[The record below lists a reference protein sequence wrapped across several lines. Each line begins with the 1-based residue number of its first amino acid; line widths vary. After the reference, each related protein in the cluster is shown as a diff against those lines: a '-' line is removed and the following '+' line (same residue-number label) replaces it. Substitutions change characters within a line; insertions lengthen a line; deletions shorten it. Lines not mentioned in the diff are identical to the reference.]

1 MPDAGLEMLAG
12 QRLLAFAAALRRA
25 GLRVEMPRVQLLIEA
40 IEALSAS
47 TLSVLH
53 LAGRLTLC
61 SRETEL
67 PLYDAC
73 FARFFLQAD
82 PNEQTVEPD
91 PETPP
96 MLPGSAA
103 TMQRRSSENEE
114 REFDIGATS
123 PAELLRHRNLAGLS
137 EEEKAQVH
145 ALIARMQGGVS
156 LRPSRRHAPSRTGGL
171 DMPRTAR
178 AAMARAGEPDRL
190 HRRRPRAKPRRRV
203 LLLDVSG
210 SMSPYAGGLLRLAFA
225 AHRSAPG
232 HTEVFTIGTRLT
244 RITPFLRTSDAEAA
258 IVGASRAIPDWSGG
272 TRLGDQLK
280 AFLDIWGQRGMA
292 RRSIVVLA
300 SDGWERGETDL
311 LGAQMQRLSRL
322 ANCIIWVNPHASTR
336 GFEPLTRGMQ
346 AALPFVDHFVAGST
360 AAELDTLLAL
370 LAAPTAST
378 IAALSVSGVSAG
390 LRLGTPVTVVH
401 KSDPAFSVRGC

>member
-1 MPDAGLEMLAG
+1 MPNAVLEALAG
-12 QRLLAFAAALRRA
+12 HRLLAFVAALRKA
-25 GLRVEMPRVQLLIEA
+25 GLRAEMPRVQLLLDA
-40 IEALSAS
+40 IEAVSAGTLSA
-47 TLSVLH
+47 LH

-61 SRETEL
+61 ASAAEL

-82 PNEQTVEPD
+82 PNEQTMEPD
-91 PETPP
+91 PKAPP
-96 MLPGSAA
+96 MLPGSATA
-103 TMQRRSSENEE
+103 MQRRGSKEE
-114 REFDIGATS
+114 HELDIGATS
-123 PAELLRHRNLAGLS
+123 PSELLRHRNLARLS

-145 ALIARMQGGVS
+145 ALIARMQGEVS
-156 LRPSRRHAPSRTGGL
+156 LRPTRRNAPSRIGCL
-171 DMPRTAR
+171 DMPRTVR

-190 HRRRPRAKPRRRV
+190 HRCRPRAKPRRRV

-244 RITPFLRTSDAEAA
+244 RITPFLRTGDAEAA

-292 RRSIVVLA
+292 RGSTVVLA

-346 AALPFVDHFVAGST
+346 AALPFIDHFVAGST
-360 AAELDTLLAL
+360 ADELDTLLAL
-370 LAAPTAST
+370 LAAPNGQA
-378 IAALSVSGVSAG
+378 SAG
-390 LRLGTPVTVVH
+390 TAWAADGG
-401 KSDPAFSVRGC
+401 AA